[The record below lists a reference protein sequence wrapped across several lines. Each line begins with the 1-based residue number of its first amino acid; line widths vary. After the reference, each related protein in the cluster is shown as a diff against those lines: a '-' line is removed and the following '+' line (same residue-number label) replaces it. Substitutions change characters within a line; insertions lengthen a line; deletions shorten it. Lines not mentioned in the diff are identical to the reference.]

1 MAKVPSPFKPHILII
16 PGAWYPASNLDT
28 FIESLEAAG
37 YSAEAFSLPSFNT
50 AGVSVQ
56 DDEDQVKVLLTSLID
71 NGKDIIIL
79 AHSYGGLVAAGVIA
93 NPGLDKRAR
102 EAQGS
107 KGGVVGI
114 VYLAA
119 IIPAEDEGILQLVGG
134 KWLEYIDDTKV
145 SAKLLLHHLH
155 LLPSRQVKT
164 RMALSFLC

>member
-1 MAKVPSPFKPHILII
+1 M
-16 PGAWYPASNLDT
+16 
-28 FIESLEAAG
+28 
-37 YSAEAFSLPSFNT
+37 
-50 AGVSVQ
+50 
-56 DDEDQVKVLLTSLID
+56 KVLLTSLID
-71 NGKDIIIL
+71 NGKDVIIL

-93 NPGLDKRAR
+93 NPGLDQRTR

-145 SAKLLLHHLH
+145 NNRLLLRRLH
-155 LLPSRQVKT
+155 LLPSRQIKT
-164 RMALSFLC
+164 RMALPFLC